1 MSEAKSKASSSS
13 CKKKKPPP
21 SKQKPSQVSKSAVV
35 KGSQTGKKAS
45 AEAGKKKSTSC
56 KSSKKMEKK
65 SKVEEE
71 GEGEGEGEKEKQM
84 GKEGGGD
91 QEEAAANS
99 SKAQSKKAATPPINS
114 QYEVPVLSK
123 VVGSSAPPVQPP
135 PQQQQLHDPKAVMA
149 TALTDEERAKKIEK
163 NRQAVESI
171 ISMLQSIPPDN
182 ISPETRDDLI
192 VIHGIAKGILARYV
206 PLAEKCEKSSATGEE
221 GVGGGEKGS
230 SKTEDKEE
238 EDFKLE
244 EVKSGKDAAE

>member
-1 MSEAKSKASSSS
+1 MSEAKSKASSS
-13 CKKKKPPP
+13 CKKIPPP

-35 KGSQTGKKAS
+35 KGGSQSGKKVS
-45 AEAGKKKSTSC
+45 AEAGKKKKSTSC

-71 GEGEGEGEKEKQM
+71 GEGEGDGEKEKQM
-84 GKEGGGD
+84 SKEGGGGGD
-91 QEEAAANS
+91 KEEEKAAANS

-123 VVGSSAPPVQPP
+123 VSAPPVQP
-135 PQQQQLHDPKAVMA
+135 QLHDPKAVMT
-149 TALTDEERAKKIEK
+149 TALSEEERAKKIEK

-192 VIHGIAKGILARYV
+192 VIHGITKSILARYV
-206 PLAEKCEKSSATGEE
+206 PLAEKCEKVSATGEE

>member
-1 MSEAKSKASSSS
+1 MSEAKSKASRSSS
-13 CKKKKPPP
+13 CKKKLPP

-35 KGSQTGKKAS
+35 KGGSQSGKKAS
-45 AEAGKKKSTSC
+45 AEAGKKKKSTSC

-84 GKEGGGD
+84 SKEGGGGGD
-91 QEEAAANS
+91 KEEEKAAANS
-99 SKAQSKKAATPPINS
+99 SKGQSKKAATPPINS

-123 VVGSSAPPVQPP
+123 VSAPPVQP
-135 PQQQQLHDPKAVMA
+135 QLHDPKAVMT
-149 TALTDEERAKKIEK
+149 TALSEEERAKKIEK

-206 PLAEKCEKSSATGEE
+206 PLETSEKSSAEE
-221 GVGGGEKGS
+221 GAGGKGS